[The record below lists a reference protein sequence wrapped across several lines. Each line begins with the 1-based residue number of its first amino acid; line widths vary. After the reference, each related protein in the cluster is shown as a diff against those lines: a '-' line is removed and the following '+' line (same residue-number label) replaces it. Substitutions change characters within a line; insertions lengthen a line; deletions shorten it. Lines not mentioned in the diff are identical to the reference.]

1 MDPLELISAATEAAK
16 NAYSPY
22 SNFRVGAA
30 LLTKSGKVYTGCNV
44 ENASYGLANCA
55 ERTAVFKAISEGER
69 EFEMMA
75 IGSVGGVYPC
85 GACRQVLNE
94 FAPDLK
100 LVLGDFE
107 GNLTGESSLRD
118 LLPNA
123 FGPGFKK
130 D

>member
-1 MDPLELISAATEAAK
+1 MDPLELISAARDVAT

-30 LLTKSGKVYTGCNV
+30 LLTKSGKVYSGCNV

-69 EFEMMA
+69 AFELMA
-75 IGSVGGVYPC
+75 IVSTGGVYPC

-94 FAPDLK
+94 FSPELKIVMGDL
-100 LVLGDFE
+100 E
-107 GNLTGESSLRD
+107 GNLTGETSLVD